1 MREFTAAGWSAGQ
14 IKDLVPADA
23 LALEL
28 WRACWVRL
36 LGTRGG
42 IAMAEQ
48 MLAVQR
54 RRRRRWRALGAF
66 LKTIPGVLT
75 AIATLLAA
83 VAGLLTALEQ
93 VGVISVRSPIV
104 VGAPAKNGATGQT
117 SEAGA
122 PGGADG
128 LTSPSAGGE
137 QGAALVYLAELRPVQ
152 QPGSWY
158 RTGAKAVNGR
168 DYARSVAISQVVRG
182 QTVTT
187 VFNLGRHYQQLR
199 FTIGLWDGSDPP
211 LQSKCQVFAD
221 QELIFDSGTLP
232 RGKSTEVVRDMS
244 DTFDLT
250 LSCTPTQEVGADGE
264 VVFGDAQL
272 VAKPGQAPATT
283 SP

>member
-1 MREFTAAGWSAGQ
+1 
-14 IKDLVPADA
+14 
-23 LALEL
+23 
-28 WRACWVRL
+28 
-36 LGTRGG
+36 
-42 IAMAEQ
+42 MAEQ
-48 MLAVQR
+48 VSAVGQ

-66 LKTIPGVLT
+66 FKTLPGVLT

-83 VAGLLTALEQ
+83 VAGLMTTLEQ
-93 VGVISVRSPIV
+93 IGVISVRNPIV
-104 VGAPAKNGATGQT
+104 VGAQARHGATGQT
-117 SEAGA
+117 PEAGA
-122 PGGADG
+122 PGEADG
-128 LTSPSAGGE
+128 QTSPSPGGE
-137 QGAALVYLAELRPVQ
+137 QGAALVYLAELTPVQ

-168 DYARSVAISQVVRG
+168 DYARSVAISQVDRG

-187 VFNLGRHYQQLR
+187 VFNLGRHYRQLR

-221 QELIFDSGTLP
+221 QELIFDSGTLA

-250 LSCTPTQEVGADGE
+250 LSCTPTQEVGANGE

-283 SP
+283 AP

>member
-1 MREFTAAGWSAGQ
+1 M
-14 IKDLVPADA
+14 
-23 LALEL
+23 
-28 WRACWVRL
+28 
-36 LGTRGG
+36 
-42 IAMAEQ
+42 
-48 MLAVQR
+48 
-54 RRRRRWRALGAF
+54 GAF
-66 LKTIPGVLT
+66 FKTLPGVLT

-93 VGVISVRSPIV
+93 VGVINVRSPIV
-104 VGAPAKNGATGQT
+104 VGAPARNGTTGQAP
-117 SEAGA
+117 EADG

-128 LTSPSAGGE
+128 PTGPSAGSE

-158 RTGAKAVNGR
+158 RTGAKVVNGR
-168 DYARSVAISQVVRG
+168 DYARSVAISQVARG

-187 VFNLGRHYQQLR
+187 VFNLGRHYRQLR

-221 QELIFDSGTLP
+221 QELIFDSGTMV

-250 LSCTPTQEVGADGE
+250 LSCTPTQEVGANGE
-264 VVFGDAQL
+264 VVLGDAQL
-272 VAKPGQAPATT
+272 VSKPGQAPPTT

>member
-1 MREFTAAGWSAGQ
+1 MGGQVTA
-14 IKDLVPADA
+14 V
-23 LALEL
+23 
-28 WRACWVRL
+28 
-36 LGTRGG
+36 T
-42 IAMAEQ
+42 
-48 MLAVQR
+48 R
-54 RRRRRWRALGAF
+54 RRHRRWRAVGAF
-66 LKTIPGVLT
+66 FKTLPGVLT

-93 VGVISVRSPIV
+93 VGVISIRSPIV
-104 VGAPAKNGATGQT
+104 AGPQARDGAAGQT
-117 SEAGA
+117 PEAGA

-128 LTSPSAGGE
+128 QTPSPGRA

-168 DYARSVAISQVVRG
+168 DYARSVAISQVARG

-187 VFNLGRHYQQLR
+187 VFNLGRHYQRLR

-221 QELIFDSGTLP
+221 QELIFDSGTLA
-232 RGKSTEVVRDMS
+232 RGKSTEV
-244 DTFDLT
+244 T
-250 LSCTPTQEVGADGE
+250 LSCTPTQEISANGE

-272 VAKPGQAPATT
+272 VAKPGQAPPTT

>member
-1 MREFTAAGWSAGQ
+1 MGGQVTA
-14 IKDLVPADA
+14 V
-23 LALEL
+23 
-28 WRACWVRL
+28 
-36 LGTRGG
+36 T
-42 IAMAEQ
+42 
-48 MLAVQR
+48 R
-54 RRRRRWRALGAF
+54 RRHRRWRAVGAF

-93 VGVISVRSPIV
+93 IGVINVRSPIV
-104 VGAPAKNGATGQT
+104 VGAPANNGAAGQT
-117 SEAGA
+117 PDAGA

-128 LTSPSAGGE
+128 QTRSPGGE
-137 QGAALVYLAELRPVQ
+137 QGAALVYLAELTPVQ

-168 DYARSVAISQVVRG
+168 DYARSVAISQVARG

-221 QELIFDSGTLP
+221 QELIFDSGTLA

-244 DTFDLT
+244 DAFDLT
-250 LSCTPTQEVGADGE
+250 LSCTPTQEVGANGE

-272 VAKPGQAPATT
+272 VAKPGQVPPTT
-283 SP
+283 SS

>member
-1 MREFTAAGWSAGQ
+1 MGGQVTA
-14 IKDLVPADA
+14 V
-23 LALEL
+23 
-28 WRACWVRL
+28 
-36 LGTRGG
+36 T
-42 IAMAEQ
+42 
-48 MLAVQR
+48 R
-54 RRRRRWRALGAF
+54 RRHRRWQAVGAF

-93 VGVISVRSPIV
+93 IGVINVRSPIV
-104 VGAPAKNGATGQT
+104 VGAQAKNGASGQT
-117 SEAGA
+117 PEAGA

-128 LTSPSAGGE
+128 QTPSPGGE
-137 QGAALVYLAELRPVQ
+137 QGAALVYLAELTPVQ

-168 DYARSVAISQVVRG
+168 DYARSVAISQVARG

-221 QELIFDSGTLP
+221 QELIFDSGTLA

-244 DTFDLT
+244 DAFDLT
-250 LSCTPTQEVGADGE
+250 LSCTPTQEVGANGE

-272 VAKPGQAPATT
+272 VAKPGQVPPTT

>member
-1 MREFTAAGWSAGQ
+1 
-14 IKDLVPADA
+14 
-23 LALEL
+23 
-28 WRACWVRL
+28 
-36 LGTRGG
+36 
-42 IAMAEQ
+42 MAEQ
-48 MLAVQR
+48 MLAVGQ

-66 LKTIPGVLT
+66 LRTLPGMLT

-93 VGVISVRSPIV
+93 IGVISVRSPIV
-104 VGAPAKNGATGQT
+104 VGSQAGNGATGQT
-117 SEAGA
+117 PEAGA

-128 LTSPSAGGE
+128 QTSSSPGGA
-137 QGAALVYLAELRPVQ
+137 QGAALAYLAELRPVQ

-158 RTGAKAVNGR
+158 QTGAKAVNGR
-168 DYARSVAISQVVRG
+168 DYARSVAMSQVARG
-182 QTVTT
+182 QAVTT

-211 LQSKCQVFAD
+211 LQSKCQLVAD
-221 QELIFDSGTLP
+221 QELIFDSGTLT

-250 LSCTPTQEVGADGE
+250 LSCTPTQEVSANGE

-272 VAKPGQAPATT
+272 VAKPGQAPPTT

>member
-1 MREFTAAGWSAGQ
+1 MGGQVTAA
-14 IKDLVPADA
+14 
-23 LALEL
+23 
-28 WRACWVRL
+28 
-36 LGTRGG
+36 T
-42 IAMAEQ
+42 
-48 MLAVQR
+48 R
-54 RRRRRWRALGAF
+54 RRHRRWRTVGAF
-66 LKTIPGVLT
+66 LKTLPGMLT

-93 VGVISVRSPIV
+93 IGVISVRSPIV

-117 SEAGA
+117 PEA

-128 LTSPSAGGE
+128 QTSPSPGGE
-137 QGAALVYLAELRPVQ
+137 QGAALVYLAELTPVQ

-187 VFNLGRHYQQLR
+187 VFNLGRHYRELR

-221 QELIFDSGTLP
+221 QELIFDSGTLA

-250 LSCTPTQEVGADGE
+250 LSCTPTQEVGANGE

-272 VAKPGQAPATT
+272 VAKPGQAPPTT

>member
-1 MREFTAAGWSAGQ
+1 MGGQVTA
-14 IKDLVPADA
+14 V
-23 LALEL
+23 
-28 WRACWVRL
+28 
-36 LGTRGG
+36 TR
-42 IAMAEQ
+42 
-48 MLAVQR
+48 QR
-54 RRRRRWRALGAF
+54 HRRWRAVGAF
-66 LKTIPGVLT
+66 LKTLPGVLT

-93 VGVISVRSPIV
+93 IGVISVRSPIV

-117 SEAGA
+117 PEAGA
-122 PGGADG
+122 AGGAEGQTSPSPGGA
-128 LTSPSAGGE
+128 
-137 QGAALVYLAELRPVQ
+137 QGAGLVYLAELRPVQ

-158 RTGAKAVNGR
+158 RTGAKAVNGH
-168 DYARSVAISQVVRG
+168 DYARSVAISQVARG

-221 QELIFDSGTLP
+221 QELIFDSGILA
-232 RGKSTEVVRDMS
+232 RGRSTEVIRDMGN
-244 DTFDLT
+244 TFDLT
-250 LSCTPTQEVGADGE
+250 LSCTPTQEVGANGE

-272 VAKPGQAPATT
+272 VAKPGQAPPTT